1 MFACTRNCAYFRQY
15 TVYMIYHILR
25 YAVCNQMCT
34 RCSRCKNVHTQ
45 HSLNATEI
53 ICTPG
58 EKLEN
63 DRPKIPTRSV
73 FVQLVYEVIHKIN
86 YLQKYSVSVWVPW
99 DALIGHE

>member
-1 MFACTRNCAYFRQY
+1 
-15 TVYMIYHILR
+15 MIYHTRCILR

-34 RCSRCKNVHTQ
+34 RCCRCKNLHSQ
-45 HSLNATEI
+45 HILNATAI

-73 FVQLVYEVIHKIN
+73 FVQFVYEVIHKNKLFTKI
-86 YLQKYSVSVWVPW
+86 QCECVGAMGRAHWTQIE
-99 DALIGHE
+99 IGETNSLE